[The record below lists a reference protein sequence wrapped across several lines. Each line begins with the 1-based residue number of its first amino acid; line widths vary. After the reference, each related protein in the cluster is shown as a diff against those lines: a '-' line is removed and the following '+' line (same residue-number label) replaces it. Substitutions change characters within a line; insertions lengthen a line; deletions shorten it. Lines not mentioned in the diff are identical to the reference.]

1 MDAFSQV
8 DHYRIIRKLG
18 SGGYAKVKLALDTQ
32 TGHQV
37 ALKLMKGSETT
48 TSTPLLATIQREI
61 QALNSLNHPNIVHIY
76 GSSLNAVYKCKSGR
90 EYDVIYIAMELLPKG
105 ELFDVLFFTGRME
118 EPIARVYFR
127 QILDAVGSCHARGI
141 THRDLK
147 PENILFDEYFNVK
160 IADFGFAAPTGGRD
174 GSGYLRTYLGTQSYM
189 APEIFMHQPYSG
201 QSVDLFACGV
211 ILFILFSQHPPFMR
225 AQQSDS
231 HYILFITENSRF
243 WTLHSRNKP
252 QGFYSPEF
260 RELING
266 MLAFDPARRFN
277 LEQVL
282 ASAWVN
288 GQTASPAAGT
298 TAEEAH
304 REIARRHA
312 LAQEKKAQ
320 AARRA
325 APRNTRPGQYKG
337 DLGESTPG
345 PKALTPFIEGT
356 NKYTRIFTNLTADL
370 VMTLLKDFLE
380 EKSAE
385 VNEHTY
391 KFKLQAKLSSTKIGA
406 VESELFEASEDA
418 GCVDL
423 TKEIGA
429 VEFCIELFE
438 ASEGAVCVDLTK
450 VEGSTYEFMKVF
462 EVIKEELEKAT
473 AAE

>member
-32 TGHQV
+32 TKQQV
-37 ALKLMKGSETT
+37 ALKLMKGNETT
-48 TSTPLLATIQREI
+48 TSTPLLATIQHEI

-118 EPIARVYFR
+118 EQIARVYFR

-160 IADFGFAAPTGGRD
+160 IADFGFAAPAEGRD
-174 GSGYLRTYLGTQSYM
+174 GSGYLRTCLGTESYM

-225 AQQSDS
+225 AQQTDS
-231 HYILFITENSRF
+231 HFILFVTENSRF
-243 WTLHSRNKP
+243 WTIHSRNKP
-252 QGFYSPEF
+252 QGYYSPEF

-277 LEQVL
+277 LQQVL

-288 GQTASPAAGT
+288 GQTAAGI

-320 AARRA
+320 VAKRA
-325 APRNTRPGQYKG
+325 APRNTRPRQYKG

-345 PKALTPFIEGT
+345 PKALTPYIEGT
-356 NKYTRIFTNLTADL
+356 NKYTQIFTTLTAEL
-370 VMTLLKDFLE
+370 VMQLLIDFLE

-385 VNEHTY
+385 VNEHNY
-391 KFKLQAKLSSTKIGA
+391 KFKLQAKLSLPGIGA
-406 VESELFEASEDA
+406 VELCAELFEAR
-418 GCVDL
+418 
-423 TKEIGA
+423 
-429 VEFCIELFE
+429 
-438 ASEGAVCVDLTK
+438 EGSVCVDLTK
-450 VEGSTYEFMKVF
+450 VDGTTYDFMKVF
-462 EVIKEELEKAT
+462 EVIKEEFEKAT